1 MIMTEVC
8 LGRKMDNIMSINGE
22 AEMYNGLASYLWA
35 AYDERG
41 KDYDYFKRVVQRHHG
56 IALDVGCGTGRLLRG
71 MRRMGYEVEGVDVAE
86 DQLAHCRRLAEAD
99 GLSVTLYH
107 QAMQALELPKKY
119 DAIIIPCSSL
129 VCVMDRREALETL
142 RRMKAHL
149 KPDGVLVF
157 NLYLNE
163 QSDLA
168 EHYPTPWVS
177 WTRLPLPDGKTLFVD
192 RRVTSANP
200 IEQIVHDECHY
211 VLVDGATRDSP
222 VVQEELRSGGYRWYT
237 LNEARWMIELA
248 GLTIDK
254 ITGDYT
260 DESLN
265 PRHRA
270 VMMFHT
276 H

>member
-1 MIMTEVC
+1 MT
-8 LGRKMDNIMSINGE
+8 NTNE

-41 KDYDYFKRVVQRHHG
+41 KDYEYFKRVVQQHHG
-56 IALDVGCGTGRLLRG
+56 LALDVGCGTGRLLRG
-71 MRRMGYEVEGVDVAE
+71 MRRMGYEVEGVDIAE

-107 QAMQALELPKKY
+107 QAMQDLDLPKQY

-129 VCVMDRREALETL
+129 VCVMDRRQALEAL

-149 KPDGVLVF
+149 APGGVLVF

-163 QSDLA
+163 QTEAGD
-168 EHYPTPWVS
+168 HYPTPWVS
-177 WTRLPLPDGKTLFVD
+177 WTRLSMPHGQTLFVD
-192 RRVTSANP
+192 RRVMSLDP
-200 IEQIVHDECHY
+200 IEQVARDECHY
-211 VLVDGATRDSP
+211 VLVDGSTRDSP
-222 VVQEELRSGGYRWYT
+222 VIQEETRAGGYRWYT
-237 LNEARWMIELA
+237 VNEARWMIELA
-248 GLTIDK
+248 GLTIEK

-260 DESLN
+260 DTPLN
-265 PRHRA
+265 AHHRA

-276 H
+276 R